1 MKNSEILN
9 KLKINHDE
17 LCAFFTKSEHSTLKG
32 DIKKIQGLISNM
44 HHMVSNDKIH
54 PKNNNVIES
63 FFKASDSLINSFQ
76 DRKTLAYDYSTEA
89 NNKKIASMKKALED
103 LVSFESSLKL
113 ECSQ

>member
-1 MKNSEILN
+1 MKNPEIIN

-54 PKNNNVIES
+54 PDNNNVIES
-63 FFKASDSLINSFQ
+63 FFKASESLLQNYHYRQ
-76 DRKTLAYDYSTEA
+76 NLAYDHSNEA
-89 NNKKIASMKKALED
+89 NTKKMSNMRRTLQDLSSFDSFLKA
-103 LVSFESSLKL
+103 FK
-113 ECSQ
+113 

>member
-9 KLKINHDE
+9 KLKINHEE

-54 PKNNNVIES
+54 PKNNNVIDS
-63 FFKASDSLINSFQ
+63 FFKASHSLLENYHNRQ
-76 DRKTLAYDYSTEA
+76 NLAYCYSIEA
-89 NNKKIASMKKALED
+89 NNKKMNSMKQTLQD
-103 LVSFESSLKL
+103 LSSFESFLKAI
-113 ECSQ
+113 